1 MKKMIKKTSAL
12 AISAFMLAQYIPFS
26 AIAATDSTHCDLYIH
41 PYVLSQ
47 NDYNTA
53 KANKDTN
60 PPTGKIADEANVPGD
75 GNTINTGMTFNI
87 VQVDADGS
95 TYSGSGTAVS
105 LSGVSAVASDST
117 TPSASTLPDGYYKIT
132 PANKTNTDARFR
144 DAESFII
151 QVPVPDSG
159 SVNRSVHIY
168 PKFVNNNDEDTGGT
182 TPGQETPSSGDK
194 HNVTLTKTDNSS
206 TPVPVQGATYWLYY
220 KDAAGKWVAGASTY
234 TTNESGQIVV
244 TGLPLG
250 DYYFVEQTTPSS
262 YLLDQTPVGFTID
275 GATAATVNPVNDK
288 TLTVKKNIANDGAG
302 NTYNWVITADVPSKP
317 QNLLS
322 YTITD
327 TYSGLSSTAADITV
341 SIAGMT
347 EGAAADYTVNKSTA
361 GTIVIALTSTG
372 IGKLTGTTFDINV
385 GTKLA
390 ANATVATNNAS
401 ISYKY
406 AYNPNPSTDPPIPG
420 IPDPDD
426 PVSPY
431 DPPTNNYP
439 PASPAPDPTDP
450 DSPIDQVIPG
460 TFTIS
465 NVNGEDELGGAT
477 YEVRK
482 ADGSTVVVSA
492 PDNADDAATNPK
504 IAVVSN
510 LAPGHYTIYQTAV
523 DSGHLLNQVP
533 IDIYVGK
540 DGNIY
545 SDAACTAANQIINDK
560 GTTGTAD
567 DVANQ
572 VKFYNEPISTTF
584 NLPFTGTTATIIFT
598 ITGIL
603 LMAGTGFL
611 IFILLKKRD
620 DDEEDEEQI
629 NN

>member
-1 MKKMIKKTSAL
+1 MKKMFKRTAAI
-12 AISAFMLAQYIPFS
+12 AISAFMAAQYIPFS
-26 AIAATDSTHCDLYIH
+26 AVAYTEGSTCDLTIH
-41 PYVLSQ
+41 PYVLDQ
-47 NDYNTA
+47 TDYDSA
-53 KANKDTN
+53 KASAYD
-60 PPTGKIADEANVPGD
+60 PTGKTADETNISTTLGITT
-75 GNTINTGMTFNI
+75 GENTTMTFNI
-87 VQVDADGS
+87 TRV
-95 TYSGSGTAVS
+95 TATGAVHS
-105 LSGVSAVASDST
+105 DTTNNKTGVRSATD
-117 TPSASTLPDGYYKIT
+117 LPDGYYKIT
-132 PANKTNTDARFR
+132 PVSKTDTDARFR

-151 QVPVPDSG
+151 QIPVPDG
-159 SVNRSVHIY
+159 NSVNRNVHIY
-168 PKFVNNNDEDTGGT
+168 PKFVNNNDNDTGT
-182 TPGQETPSSGDK
+182 TDPGQETPSSGDK

-206 TPVPVQGATYWLYY
+206 TPVPVQGATYKLYY
-220 KDAAGKWVAGASTY
+220 KDAAGTWVAGSATY
-234 TTNESGQIVV
+234 TTNENGVITV

-250 DYYFVEQTTPSS
+250 DYYFVEQTAPTE
-262 YLLDQTPVGFTID
+262 YLLDQTPVGFTIN
-275 GATAATVNPVNDK
+275 GTTAATVNPVNDK
-288 TLTVKKNIANDGAG
+288 NLTVKKNIANDGAG

-390 ANATVATNNAS
+390 ANATAATNSAS

-426 PVSPY
+426 PVNPY

-450 DSPIDQVIPG
+450 DSPIDQVTPG

-492 PDNADDAATNPK
+492 PDNADDATNPK

-510 LAPGHYTIYQTAV
+510 LAPGHYKIYQTAV
-523 DSGHLLNQVP
+523 DSGHLLNQTP

-560 GTTGTAD
+560 GTTNTDD

-572 VKFYNEPISTTF
+572 VKFYNEPISTKF
-584 NLPFTGTTATIIFT
+584 SLPFTGTTATIVFSV
-598 ITGIL
+598 TGLII
-603 LMAGTGFL
+603 MAGTMFFFFV
-611 IFILLKKRD
+611 ILKKRD
-620 DDEEDEEQI
+620 DDDEEEQE